1 MKYYNEQFIKYQV
14 KRKHMFDNLKDNLA
28 KSIQKIKGQAT
39 LTEKNISDA
48 MRDVRVAL
56 LEADVALPVIKSF
69 IEQVKTRAIGEDVL
83 TSLKPDQVLIKIV
96 KEELTD
102 TLGSSVQTLNMST
115 QPPAVFL
122 MAGLQGA
129 GKTTSTAKLAKYLI
143 ERERKKVMVVSV
155 DVYRPSA
162 IEQLQTVA
170 DQVGAEFFPS
180 SVISD
185 PKTIAQSA
193 IAAAKKG
200 FFDVLIV
207 DTAGRLAV
215 DEGMMQ
221 EIKGLQQT
229 INPIETLFVV
239 DAMTGQDAANTAKAF
254 SEVLDLTG
262 VILTKVDGDARGGAA
277 LSVRSIVGQPIKFMG
292 VGEKM
297 EALEPFHPD
306 RIASS
311 ILGMGDV
318 LSLVEEIERKVDK
331 TKAERLAKKVKKGQR
346 FSLIDF
352 REQLMQM
359 QNMGGMS
366 SMMDKLPGM
375 GNLPENVANQV
386 NDKSTD
392 KMIAIINSMTKKERK
407 FPQTIK
413 GSRKRRIAVGSGNE
427 IQDVTRM
434 LKQFN
439 QMQKMMKKF
448 SGKGMMKMMSRLS
461 GGKTPGGMPPGG
473 MPF

>member
-1 MKYYNEQFIKYQV
+1 
-14 KRKHMFDNLKDNLA
+14 MFDNLKDNLA
-28 KSIQKIKGQAT
+28 KSIQKVKGQAT
-39 LTEKNISDA
+39 LTEDNIKDA
-48 MRDVRVAL
+48 MREVRVAL
-56 LEADVALPVIKSF
+56 LEADVALPVVKSF
-69 IEQVKTRAIGEDVL
+69 IEQVKTRALGEDVL

-96 KEELTD
+96 QEELTN
-102 TLGSSVQTLNMST
+102 TLGSSNEELNLSA
-115 QPPAVFL
+115 QPPAVIL

-143 ERERKKVMVVSV
+143 ERQKKKVMVVSA
-155 DVYRPSA
+155 DVYRPAA

-170 DQVGAEFFPS
+170 DQVGAAFFPS
-180 SVISD
+180 SVIDD
-185 PKTIAQSA
+185 PISIGINA

-215 DEGMMQ
+215 DDAMMQ
-221 EIKGLQQT
+221 EIKGMQT
-229 INPIETLFVV
+229 QLNPIETLFVV

-254 SEVLDLTG
+254 SEILDLTG
-262 VILTKVDGDARGGAA
+262 VILTKLDGDARGGAA
-277 LSVRSIVGQPIKFMG
+277 LSVRDIVGKPIKFMG
-292 VGEKM
+292 MGEKM
-297 EALEPFHPD
+297 DALEPFHPE
-306 RIASS
+306 RIASN

-331 TKAERLAKKVKKGQR
+331 KKADRMAKKIQKGAK
-346 FSLIDF
+346 FTLFDF
-352 REQLMQM
+352 REQLQQM
-359 QNMGGMS
+359 NEMGGMS

-375 GNLPENVANQV
+375 GNLPENVKNQV
-386 NDKSTD
+386 NDKSSD

-407 FPQTIK
+407 FPQLIK
-413 GSRKRRIAVGSGNE
+413 GSRKRRIATGSGNE

-434 LKQFN
+434 LKQFT

-448 SGKGMMKMMSRLS
+448 SGKGMMKMMGKLS
-461 GGKTPGGMPPGG
+461 GKMPGG

>member
-1 MKYYNEQFIKYQV
+1 
-14 KRKHMFDNLKDNLA
+14 MFDNLKDNLA

-39 LTEKNISDA
+39 LSEDNIKEA
-48 MRDVRVAL
+48 MREVRIAL
-56 LEADVALPVIKSF
+56 LEADVALPVVKSF
-69 IEQVKTRAIGEDVL
+69 IEQVKNRAIGEDVL
-83 TSLKPDQVLIKIV
+83 TSLKPDQVLVKIV
-96 KEELTD
+96 KEELTNK
-102 TLGSSVQTLNMST
+102 LGSSIQNLDLTT
-115 QPPAVFL
+115 QPPAVIL

-129 GKTTSTAKLAKYLI
+129 GKTTTTAKLAKYLI
-143 ERERKKVMVVSV
+143 ERERKKVMVVSA
-155 DVYRPSA
+155 DVYRPAA

-170 DQVGAEFFPS
+170 QQVGATFFPS
-180 SVISD
+180 SVMD
-185 PKTIAQSA
+185 EPIAIGQAA
-193 IAAAKKG
+193 IKAAKKG

-207 DTAGRLAV
+207 DTAGRLAI
-215 DEGMMQ
+215 DDAMMQ
-221 EIKGLQQT
+221 EIKGMQKS

-254 SEVLDLTG
+254 SEILDLTG

-277 LSVRSIVGQPIKFMG
+277 LSVRDIVGKPIKFMG

-331 TKAERLAKKVKKGQR
+331 KQAEKLARKVKKGQR

-352 REQLMQM
+352 RDQLSQM

-375 GNLPENVANQV
+375 GNLPDAVKNQV

-392 KMIAIINSMTKKERK
+392 KMLAIINSMTKKERK
-407 FPQTIK
+407 FPQLIK
-413 GSRKRRIAVGSGNE
+413 GSRKRRIATGSGNE

-448 SGKGMMKMMSRLS
+448 SGKGMMKMMNRL
-461 GGKTPGGMPPGG
+461 GGKMPPGG

>member
-1 MKYYNEQFIKYQV
+1 
-14 KRKHMFDNLKDNLA
+14 MFDNLKDNLA

-48 MRDVRVAL
+48 MREVRIAL
-56 LEADVALPVIKSF
+56 LEADVALSVVKSF
-69 IEQVKTRAIGEDVL
+69 IEQVKARALGEDVL

-96 KEELTD
+96 KEELTN
-102 TLGSSVQTLNMST
+102 TLGSSIQSLNLSA
-115 QPPAVFL
+115 QPPAVIL

-129 GKTTSTAKLAKYLI
+129 GKTTTTAKLAKYLI
-143 ERERKKVMVVSV
+143 ERERKKVMVVSA
-155 DVYRPSA
+155 DVYRPAA

-170 DQVGAEFFPS
+170 EQVGAEFFPS
-180 SVISD
+180 SVID
-185 PKTIAQSA
+185 NPIAIGKSA
-193 IAAAKKG
+193 IVAAKKG
-200 FFDVLIV
+200 FYDVLIV

-215 DEGMMQ
+215 DDAMMQ
-221 EIKGLQQT
+221 EIKGMQQSL
-229 INPIETLFVV
+229 NPIETLFVV

-254 SEVLDLTG
+254 SEILDLTG

-277 LSVRSIVGQPIKFMG
+277 LSVRNIVGKPIKFMG

-331 TKAERLAKKVKKGQR
+331 KKADVLARKVQKGQR

-352 REQLMQM
+352 RDQLTQM
-359 QNMGGMS
+359 QNMGGMA

-375 GNLPENVANQV
+375 GNLPDSVKNQV

-392 KMIAIINSMTKKERK
+392 KMIAIISSMTKKERK
-407 FPQTIK
+407 FPQLIK
-413 GSRKRRIAVGSGNE
+413 GSRKRRIATGSGNE

-448 SGKGMMKMMSRLS
+448 SGKGMMKLMGRLQ
-461 GGKTPGGMPPGG
+461 GKAPPGG